1 MSNESKITPPI
12 RTKVKL
18 TKIDDPVLK
27 ALTATIIGP
36 DKRQPNPSGKVFVVF
51 DGMPDEQYILNPDE
65 YEVIAPPPKINTIF
79 APITEPWTSIEVCP
93 CRMVT
98 IDEIELCE
106 EDICEFY
113 GVYIKTLEDGFSISM
128 ADFTDKAMA
137 ENLKLLIESSVKFC
151 RNHHLGYVPAP
162 YCPPPPLPADNNSSH
177 ENTKEEI
184 YEQIKERSLGRMK
197 DKLQR
202 SADIDLNT
210 MPIKAITGWD
220 ELPWTQGMLL
230 RDIPFEDFI
239 KFMMHNTNHLAIPLE
254 SYRKLLIAGKELVE
268 ENKIPEHATSNINAF
283 RSCLANLFRKNK
295 TPLLIEMGTI
305 Q

>member
-27 ALTATIIGP
+27 ELTATIIGP

-65 YEVIAPPPKINTIF
+65 YEVVAPPPKINTIF
-79 APITEPWTSIEVCP
+79 APITEPWISIEVCP

-151 RNHHLGYVPAP
+151 RNRDLEYVPAP
-162 YCPPPPLPADNNSSH
+162 YCPPPAIPIKIDPTTNDINKA
-177 ENTKEEI
+177 I
-184 YEQIKERSLGRMK
+184 YEEFLK
-197 DKLQR
+197 
-202 SADIDLNT
+202 
-210 MPIKAITGWD
+210 GWD
-220 ELPWTQGMLL
+220 AAPWTEGMIL
-230 RDIPFEDFI
+230 RQVPFKDFI
-239 KFMMHNTNHLAIPLE
+239 KFMRPNGTMHLLLPMK
-254 SYRKLLIAGKELVE
+254 SYRTLLLAAKELVD
-268 ENKIPEHATSNINAF
+268 ENKIPDHAAENINDF
-283 RSCLANLFRKNK
+283 RHSIEGLFNKNG
-295 TPLLIEMGTI
+295 TPLFWKYDFKTT
-305 Q
+305 